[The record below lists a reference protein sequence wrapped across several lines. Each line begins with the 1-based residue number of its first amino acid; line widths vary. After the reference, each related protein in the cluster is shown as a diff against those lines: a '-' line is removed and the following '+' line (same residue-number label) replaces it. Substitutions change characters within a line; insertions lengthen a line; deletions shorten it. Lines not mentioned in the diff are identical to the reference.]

1 MIRCE
6 KKIKTADSRSVFKK
20 KSNEEQCNV
29 VSKVLDTLENVK
41 YNLESENFEAAKS
54 AVDQDISSF
63 LNYVYLYVA
72 I

>member
-1 MIRCE
+1 MIGCE

-20 KSNEEQCNV
+20 KSNEEQCKA
-29 VSKVLDTLENVK
+29 VSKVLDTLEDAK
-41 YNLESENFEAAKS
+41 YNLDSENFEAAKS

-63 LNYVYLYVA
+63 LRYVYLYVA